1 MIGGYADVYGYVN
14 AKTGESFGKDQGGP
28 LTDKKIID
36 EFEKS
41 DRAVKKRMVKAAISR
56 ILTRAPMSR
65 ARAQFFFHRHVRA
78 CQRQNISACS
88 VPKDSESLVP
98 FHPCGAFYQAPTTFV
113 FFLLFFF

>member
-41 DRAVKKRMVKAAISR
+41 DRAVKKRMVKAAISC

-65 ARAQFFFHRHVRA
+65 ARAQFVFSQA
-78 CQRQNISACS
+78 CQSM
-88 VPKDSESLVP
+88 
-98 FHPCGAFYQAPTTFV
+98 PTAKH
-113 FFLLFFF
+113 